1 MIGWL
6 RLARFA
12 PLASLAVLLAVPALA
27 APAPQTPA
35 PAAPPAP
42 AVATEYTLGP
52 EDEIAVSVWL
62 HPELDRKISLGPDGK
77 IVLTPVGEIVAAGLT
92 TNQLADRI
100 GDRLSTFLRQTATVT
115 VSVTKYLS
123 RSVTVTGA
131 VAAPGRYGFPEIP
144 SLVDVLNAAGGASAN
159 SDLSRVQVIRREGT
173 DRGTIVADVTSA
185 LRSGAAD
192 NLPKLKPGDTVII
205 QSLTGQYAP
214 APGDGFAVLG
224 QVTKPGIYQ
233 AGTVTNLW
241 LALAQAGG
249 LTPQGDLARVKVV
262 SISADGQQVATH
274 DLKEVLKRGGGTTPL
289 VHPGDVIYVPPTSA
303 SVAAKGWT
311 GLRELLSLSTDLVNL
326 VIIADYL
333 DRNPKK

>member
-12 PLASLAVLLAVPALA
+12 PLASLALLLAVPALA
-27 APAPQTPA
+27 ATA
-35 PAAPPAP
+35 PAAPATAASPA
-42 AVATEYTLGP
+42 TDYTLGP
-52 EDEIAVSVWL
+52 EDEISVSVWM
-62 HPELDRKISLGPDGK
+62 HPELDRKTAIGPDGK

-92 TNQLADRI
+92 TNQLAERI

-115 VSVTKYLS
+115 VSITKYVS

-131 VAAPGRYGFPEIP
+131 VAVPGRYGFPEIP
-144 SLVDVLNAAGGASAN
+144 SLVDVLNAAGGAAAN
-159 SDLSRVQVIRREGT
+159 SDLSRVQVIRREGE

-192 NLPKLKPGDTVII
+192 NLPKLKPGDTVIV

-224 QVTKPGIYQ
+224 QVAKPGIYQ

-249 LTPQGDLARVKVV
+249 LTPQGDLGKVKVV

-274 DLKEVLKRGGGTTPL
+274 DLKEVLKRGGGSTPL
-289 VHPGDVIYVPPTSA
+289 VHPGDVIYVPTSQGSA
-303 SVAAKGWT
+303 AAKGWT
-311 GLRELLSLSTDLVNL
+311 GLREVLSLSTDLVNL

-333 DRNPKK
+333 DRNPK